1 MEWFGT
7 ESLAKVWQEVKSTRG
22 RDGSKPSPVGIDG
35 VTAEGFDSNLAA
47 NLAEISRM
55 LSQPDLPRP
64 TRYRFAPLRRKVI
77 SREPGSH
84 REIFVP
90 RIRDQIVL
98 RAIGKLLKDKISGNA
113 LNFPDTSPRQAVKR
127 VIAAREEGCRL
138 VLRTDIAQYYQ
149 SIPHDQMLD
158 RVRTL
163 QVDKIAFQLIGD
175 IMTTPLR
182 DPKKGKACDMHPE
195 RGVPTGVSIS
205 TTLGEFFLMDLSV
218 DFHSSGRLQLVRYM
232 DDLLLASDNK
242 AYLKS
247 SASRL
252 KTKIENKGLS
262 FSKTK
267 TNWTSFEEGFEFL
280 GFMFKGDKLLISEK
294 KSAKW
299 VRSYVGITRKHIDR
313 VEAYD
318 TTDGMNPSLQQMIHE
333 INREISGASGMQVP
347 YYSMA
352 DDLSPFK
359 RLDRQIRE
367 VIGGIFRRKNLTMKG
382 EFRVESAYS
391 WAWKYKRDYNK
402 AMSLAKNKFEPLHDL
417 D

>member
-1 MEWFGT
+1 
-7 ESLAKVWQEVKSTRG
+7 
-22 RDGSKPSPVGIDG
+22 
-35 VTAEGFDSNLAA
+35 
-47 NLAEISRM
+47 
-55 LSQPDLPRP
+55 
-64 TRYRFAPLRRKVI
+64 
-77 SREPGSH
+77 
-84 REIFVP
+84 
-90 RIRDQIVL
+90 
-98 RAIGKLLKDKISGNA
+98 
-113 LNFPDTSPRQAVKR
+113 VKR
-127 VIAAREEGCRL
+127 AIAAREEGCRL

-218 DFHSSGRLQLVRYM
+218 DFRSSGRLQLVRYM

-299 VRSYVGITRKHIDR
+299 VRSYQGITRKHIDR